1 MSTLRVSNIEAKAD
15 PSSPTVNEQVKI
27 TNSNGDVLL
36 YVDGR
41 TSGITTVGINT
52 TVEVFKV
59 DSYKNFEYSGIITAA
74 SFSGPIDASTGTFSS
89 DVTISGNLGV
99 AGTITY
105 EDVARVDATGIST
118 FREGFGVGPLAGI
131 ALTAY
136 KDGSIR
142 STGIITAS
150 SFEGDG
156 SQLSGITAGQFFGN
170 ATGVSTTKNV
180 GVATGSVTHTNLV
193 GAGNSFVG
201 MYIGDGFL
209 AFGKELNRS
218 GGYYI
223 TTDIN
228 ALNAGPVTLGSTM
241 TLDGTWVIV

>member
-1 MSTLRVSNIEAKAD
+1 MASNLRVDTILPSSGTTLGIGTANGTINFLGNSNI
-15 PSSPTVNEQVKI
+15 T
-27 TNSNGDVLL
+27 
-36 YVDGR
+36 
-41 TSGITTVGINT
+41 TSG
-52 TVEVFKV
+52 
-59 DSYKNFEYSGIITAA
+59 
-74 SFSGPIDASTGTFSS
+74 
-89 DVTISGNLGV
+89 DVTIGGDLGV
-99 AGTITY
+99 GGTITY
-105 EDVARVDATGIST
+105 EDVARVDATGLST
-118 FREGFGVGPLAGI
+118 FREGFHLGPLTGI
-131 ALTAY
+131 GLTAY

-142 STGIITAS
+142 TSGIITAS

-180 GVATGSVTHTNLV
+180 GIATGSVTHTNLV

-201 MYIGDGFL
+201 AYIGDGFL
-209 AFGKELNRS
+209 AFNKNLNRS

>member
-1 MSTLRVSNIEAKAD
+1 MASNLRVDNIL
-15 PSSPTVNEQVKI
+15 PSSSVNLGIGTANGKSTV
-27 TNSNGDVLL
+27 TGDL
-36 YVDGR
+36 
-41 TSGITTVGINT
+41 
-52 TVEVFKV
+52 
-59 DSYKNFEYSGIITAA
+59 TAL
-74 SFSGPIDASTGTFSS
+74 G
-89 DVTISGNLGV
+89 DVTINGDLGV
-99 AGTITY
+99 GGTITY

-118 FREGFGVGPLAGI
+118 FREGFHLGPLSGI
-131 ALTAY
+131 GLTAY

-142 STGIITAS
+142 TSGIITAS

-209 AFGKELNRS
+209 AFSKDLSRS

>member
-1 MSTLRVSNIEAKAD
+1 MSKIIVNNL
-15 PSSPTVNEQVKI
+15 SP
-27 TNSNGDVLL
+27 D
-36 YVDGR
+36 
-41 TSGITTVGINT
+41 SGISTITVAGNVEATKFVGPVEGNISGG
-52 TVEVFKV
+52 TVA
-59 DSYKNFEYSGIITAA
+59 G
-74 SFSGPIDASTGTFSS
+74 STGTFSS
-89 DVTISGNLGV
+89 NVTIDGNLGV
-99 AGTITY
+99 GGTITY

-118 FREGFGVGPLAGI
+118 FREGFNLGPLSGI

-156 SQLSGITAGQFFGN
+156 SSLTGVIAGQFFGN

-201 MYIGDGFL
+201 MYIGDGYL
-209 AFGKELNRS
+209 AFNKELNRS